1 MMCKGVPVA
10 SVGNLETYGL
20 MPDIKDE
27 SMRREALEAF
37 SRLYGPSGGKD
48 TVAQVL
54 GQSGSDALKGAD
66 ILRTAPQKYSSSVE
80 YADNPIAQSLKNVAQ
95 VMSADLGTRVY
106 YTTHGSFDTH
116 SNELMAHAKLWT
128 DVGGA
133 IADFTEDL
141 REQGF
146 EDDTVI
152 LVWSEFGRR
161 IQDNGTGCDHGSGG
175 SAFVIGGQ
183 VKGGLY
189 GEYPSLRAEDHVEGD
204 MRFNNDF
211 RSTYSTILDRWLGL
225 DPATITNGNFEQ
237 FDFLNK

>member
-1 MMCKGVPVA
+1 
-10 SVGNLETYGL
+10 
-20 MPDIKDE
+20 
-27 SMRREALEAF
+27 
-37 SRLYGPSGGKD
+37 
-48 TVAQVL
+48 
-54 GQSGSDALKGAD
+54 
-66 ILRTAPQKYSSSVE
+66 
-80 YADNPIAQSLKNVAQ
+80 
-95 VMSADLGTRVY
+95 MSADLGTRVY
-106 YTTHGSFDTH
+106 YATHGSFDTH

-141 REQGF
+141 REQGL

-175 SAFVIGGQ
+175 TAFVIGGQ

-189 GEYPSLRAEDHVEGD
+189 GEYPSLKPEDQSEGD

-225 DPATITNGNFEQ
+225 DSAVITHGKFEQ
-237 FDFLNK
+237 FDFLDK